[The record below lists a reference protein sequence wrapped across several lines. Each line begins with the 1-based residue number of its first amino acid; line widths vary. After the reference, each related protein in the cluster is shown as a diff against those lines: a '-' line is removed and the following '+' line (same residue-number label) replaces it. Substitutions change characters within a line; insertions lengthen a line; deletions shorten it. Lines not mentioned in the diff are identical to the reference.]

1 MTTAEMTAPVGLFV
15 TGTDTEI
22 GKTHVSCALLAAARA
37 RGRRVG
43 AMKPIAAGAEATPLG
58 LRNDDALALIAA
70 ARGTAL
76 DAPVAAA
83 DYDAVNPYCL
93 APPVSP
99 HIAAAEAGVEIDLAR
114 IAAMA
119 RGRLTGSRPENDW
132 LVVEG
137 AGGWLAPLSAR
148 ESIADLAGAVGLPV
162 LLVVGLRLGCLN
174 HADLTAREIRRSG
187 LPLVGW
193 VANAIDPQMAR
204 REENVS
210 MLTER
215 FGEPP
220 LARFGF
226 QDPPAALAT
235 AGSTLFDRLV
245 DKLTL
250 IA

>member
-1 MTTAEMTAPVGLFV
+1 MTTVPLGIFV

-43 AMKPIAAGAEATPLG
+43 AMKPIAAGADPTPDG

-76 DAPVAAA
+76 DVPVSAA
-83 DYDAVNPYCL
+83 DYDAVNPYCF

-99 HIAAAEAGVEIDLAR
+99 HIAAAEVGVQPDLTR
-114 IAAMA
+114 IAVMA
-119 RGRLTGSRPENDW
+119 RTRLTGHPPENDW

-137 AGGWLAPLSAR
+137 AGGWLAPLDGRA
-148 ESIADLAGAVGLPV
+148 SIADLAVAVGLPV
-162 LLVVGLRLGCLN
+162 LIVVGLRLGCLN
-174 HADLTAREIRRSG
+174 HAELTAREIRRSG
-187 LPLVGW
+187 LPLIGW
-193 VANAIDPQMAR
+193 VANAVDPQMAR
-204 REENVS
+204 REENVR
-210 MLTER
+210 MLTDR

-226 QDPPAALAT
+226 ADPPSVLAA
-235 AGSTLFDRLV
+235 AGHTLFDRLV
-245 DKLTL
+245 DKLTPRV
-250 IA
+250 

>member
-1 MTTAEMTAPVGLFV
+1 MTASPLGIFV

-22 GKTHVSCALLAAARA
+22 GKTHVSCALLAAARL

-43 AMKPIAAGAEATPLG
+43 AMKPISAGATATPLG

-70 ARGTAL
+70 ARGSDP
-76 DAPVAAA
+76 DASVSAV
-83 DYDAVNPYCL
+83 DYDAVNPYCF

-99 HIAAAEAGVEIDLAR
+99 HIAAAEAGVEVDLAR

-119 RGRLTGSRPENDW
+119 RGRLAGHPPTDDW

-137 AGGWLAPLSAR
+137 AGGWLAPLSPR
-148 ESIADLAGAVGLPV
+148 ESIADLAVAVGLPV

-174 HADLTAREIRRSG
+174 HAELSAREIRRSG

-193 VANAIDPQMAR
+193 VANAVDPDMAR
-204 REENVS
+204 REQNVS
-210 MLTER
+210 MLTDR

-226 QDPPAALAT
+226 RDPPEALAA
-235 AGSTLFDRLV
+235 AGLALFDRLV

-250 IA
+250 

>member
-1 MTTAEMTAPVGLFV
+1 MNPAPIGLFV

-43 AMKPIAAGAEATPLG
+43 AMKPVSAGAEMTPLG
-58 LRNDDALALIAA
+58 LRNEDALALIAA
-70 ARGTAL
+70 ARGGGA
-76 DAPVAAA
+76 DDPVSAA
-83 DYDAVNPYCL
+83 DYAAVNPYCFP
-93 APPVSP
+93 PPVSP
-99 HIAAAEAGVEIDLAR
+99 HIAAAEAGVEIDLGR

-119 RGRLTGSRPENDW
+119 QARLAGHPPENDW

-137 AGGWLAPLSAR
+137 AGGWLAPIGAR
-148 ESIADLAGAVGLPV
+148 TSIADLAVAVGLPV

-174 HADLTAREIRRSG
+174 HAELTAREIRRSG

-193 VANAIDPQMAR
+193 VANAVDPQMAR
-204 REENVS
+204 RDENVS
-210 MLTER
+210 MLTSR

-226 QDPPAALAT
+226 ADPPEALDAAGHA
-235 AGSTLFDRLV
+235 LFD
-245 DKLTL
+245 
-250 IA
+250 

>member
-1 MTTAEMTAPVGLFV
+1 MTSAPLGLFV

-22 GKTHVSCALLAAARA
+22 GKTYVSCALLAAARA

-43 AMKPIAAGAEATPLG
+43 AMKPISAGAEATPLG

-70 ARGTAL
+70 AHGTVL
-76 DAPVAAA
+76 GAPVPAA
-83 DYDAVNPYCL
+83 DYDAVNPYCF

-99 HIAAAEAGVEIDLAR
+99 HIAAAEAGVEVDLAR
-114 IAAMA
+114 ISAMA
-119 RGRLTGSRPENDW
+119 RGRLTGSPPENDW

-137 AGGWLAPLSAR
+137 AGGWLAPLGDR
-148 ESIADLAGAVGLPV
+148 ESIADLAVAVGMPV

-174 HADLTAREIRRSG
+174 HAELTAREIRRSG

-193 VANAIDPQMAR
+193 VANAVDPQMAR

-210 MLTER
+210 MLTKR

-226 QDPPAALAT
+226 RDPPTVLAT
-235 AGSTLFDRLV
+235 AGSALFDRLV

>member
-1 MTTAEMTAPVGLFV
+1 MTSAPLGLFV

-22 GKTHVSCALLAAARA
+22 GKTYVSCALLAAARA

-43 AMKPIAAGAEATPLG
+43 AMKPISAGAEATPLG

-70 ARGTAL
+70 AHGTVL
-76 DAPVAAA
+76 GAPVPAA
-83 DYDAVNPYCL
+83 DYDAVNPYCF

-99 HIAAAEAGVEIDLAR
+99 HIAAAEAGVEVDLAR
-114 IAAMA
+114 ISAMA
-119 RGRLTGSRPENDW
+119 RGRLTGAPPENDW

-137 AGGWLAPLSAR
+137 AGGWLAPLGDR
-148 ESIADLAGAVGLPV
+148 ESMADLGVAVGLPV

-174 HADLTAREIRRSG
+174 HAELTAREIRRSG

>member
-1 MTTAEMTAPVGLFV
+1 
-15 TGTDTEI
+15 
-22 GKTHVSCALLAAARA
+22 
-37 RGRRVG
+37 
-43 AMKPIAAGAEATPLG
+43 MKPISAGAEATPLG

-70 ARGTAL
+70 AHGTVL
-76 DAPVAAA
+76 GAPVPAA
-83 DYDAVNPYCL
+83 DYDAVNPYCF

-99 HIAAAEAGVEIDLAR
+99 HIAAAEAGVEVDLAR
-114 IAAMA
+114 ISAMA
-119 RGRLTGSRPENDW
+119 RGRLTGSPPENDW

-137 AGGWLAPLSAR
+137 AGGWLAPLGDR
-148 ESIADLAGAVGLPV
+148 ESIADLAVAVGLPV

-174 HADLTAREIRRSG
+174 HAELSAREIRRSG

-193 VANAIDPQMAR
+193 VANAVDPQMAR

-210 MLTER
+210 MLTKR

-226 QDPPAALAT
+226 RDPPTALAT
-235 AGSTLFDRLV
+235 AGFALFDRLV

-250 IA
+250 VA

>member
-1 MTTAEMTAPVGLFV
+1 MTAPFGLFV

-43 AMKPIAAGAEATPLG
+43 AMKPISAGAATTPLG

-70 ARGTAL
+70 VRG
-76 DAPVAAA
+76 AAA
-83 DYDAVNPYCL
+83 DVPVSAADYTAVNPYCFE
-93 APPVSP
+93 PPVSP
-99 HIAAAEAGVEIDLAR
+99 HIAAAEAGVEIDLGR
-114 IAAMA
+114 IAALA
-119 RGRLTGSRPENDW
+119 RARLAGAPPENDW

-137 AGGWLAPLSAR
+137 AGGWLAPVSAGA
-148 ESIADLAGAVGLPV
+148 SIADLAVAVGLPV

-174 HADLTAREIRRSG
+174 HAELTAREIRRSG
-187 LPLVGW
+187 LPLLGW
-193 VANAIDPQMAR
+193 VANAVDPHMAR

-210 MLTER
+210 MLTSR

-226 QDPPAALAT
+226 ADPPAALAT
-235 AGSTLFDRLV
+235 AGLALYDRLV
-245 DKLTL
+245 DKCTPSRR
-250 IA
+250 A

>member
-1 MTTAEMTAPVGLFV
+1 MTRTPLGVFV

-22 GKTHVSCALLAAARA
+22 GKTYVSCALLAAARA

-43 AMKPIAAGAEATPLG
+43 AMKPIAAGAEATALG
-58 LRNDDALALIAA
+58 LRNDDAVALIDAL
-70 ARGTAL
+70 RGTPPGT
-76 DAPVAAA
+76 PVPAAE
-83 DYDAVNPYCL
+83 YDAVNPYCF

-99 HIAAAEAGVEIDLAR
+99 HIAAAEAGIAPDLAR

-119 RGRLTGSRPENDW
+119 RGRLAGTPPENDW

-137 AGGWLAPLSAR
+137 AGGWLAPLGPR
-148 ESIADLAGAVGLPV
+148 ESIADLAVAVGLPV

-174 HADLTAREIRRSG
+174 HAELSAREIRRSG
-187 LPLVGW
+187 LPLAGW
-193 VANAIDPQMAR
+193 VANAVDPDMAR

-210 MLTER
+210 MLTSR

-220 LARFGF
+220 LARFGHG
-226 QDPPAALAT
+226 DPPAVLAA
-235 AGSTLFDRLV
+235 AGATLFDRLV

-250 IA
+250 GA

>member
-1 MTTAEMTAPVGLFV
+1 MTTAAMSAPVGLFV

-22 GKTHVSCALLAAARA
+22 GKTHVSCALLAAARMS
-37 RGRRVG
+37 GRRAG

-76 DAPVAAA
+76 DPPVAPA
-83 DYDAVNPYCL
+83 DYDAVNPYCF
-93 APPVSP
+93 APPISP

-114 IAAMA
+114 IAATA
-119 RGRLTGSRPENDW
+119 RARLTGSPPENDW

-137 AGGWLAPLSAR
+137 AGGWLAPLTAR
-148 ESIADLAGAVGLPV
+148 ASIADLAVAVGLPV

-174 HADLTAREIRRSG
+174 HAELTAREIRRSG

-193 VANAIDPQMAR
+193 VANAVDPRMAR

-210 MLTER
+210 MLTNR

-226 QDPPAALAT
+226 RDPPDALAA
-235 AGSTLFDRLV
+235 AGQTLFDRLV
-245 DKLTL
+245 DRLTL
-250 IA
+250 SL

>member
-1 MTTAEMTAPVGLFV
+1 MTTAAMSAPVGLFV

-22 GKTHVSCALLAAARA
+22 GKTHVSCALLAAARTS
-37 RGRRVG
+37 GRRVG

-76 DAPVAAA
+76 DSPVAPA
-83 DYDAVNPYCL
+83 DYAAVNPYCF

-119 RGRLTGSRPENDW
+119 RARLAGTPPENDW

-137 AGGWLAPLSAR
+137 AGGWLAPISTRA
-148 ESIADLAGAVGLPV
+148 SIADLAIAVGLPV

-174 HADLTAREIRRSG
+174 HAELTAQEIRRSG

-193 VANAIDPQMAR
+193 VANAVDPRMAR

-210 MLTER
+210 MLTNR

-226 QDPPAALAT
+226 RDPPEALTAT
-235 AGSTLFDRLV
+235 GQTLFDRLV
-245 DKLTL
+245 DRLTL
-250 IA
+250 SL